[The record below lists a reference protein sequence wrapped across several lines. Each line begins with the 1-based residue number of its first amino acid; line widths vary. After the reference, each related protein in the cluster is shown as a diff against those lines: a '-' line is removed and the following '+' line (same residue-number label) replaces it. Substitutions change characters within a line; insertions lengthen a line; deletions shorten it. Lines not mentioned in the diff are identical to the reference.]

1 MNLEARPSNRI
12 AILLPDLRPGGAERL
27 HVTLAAEWIRRGI
40 AVDFVLRQAQGE
52 LLDALPHGARV
63 VDLKA
68 SRVRNAFFPLQRH
81 LQTSEAG
88 ALLAAMWPLTTIAPM
103 AARSA
108 GYQGRVVV
116 SEHAPQSLSYADRG
130 ALHNTL
136 MKATMR
142 VGYRLADALVGVSSG
157 VADDMARLSGVDRGR
172 IKVIHNPAAT
182 GLVLG
187 AEYVLPPALAGRT
200 GPVLL
205 AVGTLKAVKR
215 HDLLIRAFA
224 KLPRADATLCILGEG
239 QERASLETLIC
250 SLGLQDRVLLAGYQA
265 DPAPW
270 YAHAHLFVLS
280 SDYEGF
286 GNVIVE
292 ALEHGL
298 PVVSTNCPTG
308 PHEILE
314 DGKYGTLVPVG
325 DVEALA
331 RAMDDALSAGHD
343 IDQLK
348 RRASDFSVGKAADAY
363 LDLLLPVRGSSS
375 QLAG

>member
-1 MNLEARPSNRI
+1 MTARI

-27 HVTLAAEWIRRGI
+27 HLELAREWRRRCIG
-40 AVDFVLRQAQGE
+40 VDFVLRQARGE
-52 LLDALPHGARV
+52 LLAQLPPSAQV
-63 VDLKA
+63 VDLA
-68 SRVRNAFFPLQRH
+68 AARVRATLRPLVAYLRKDPP
-81 LQTSEAG
+81 E
-88 ALLAAMWPLTTIAPM
+88 ALLAAMWPLTCIAAS

-108 GYQGRVVV
+108 GYNGRVVV

-142 VGYRLADALVGVSSG
+142 VGYRLADARVGVSSG
-157 VADDMARLSGVDRGR
+157 VADDMARLSGMDRSR
-172 IKVIHNPAAT
+172 ITVIHNPAAT
-182 GLVLG
+182 GRVVEAG
-187 AEYVLPPALAGRT
+187 YGVPPVLAGRT
-200 GPVLL
+200 GPILL
-205 AVGTLKAVKR
+205 TVGTLKAVKR

-224 KLPRADATLCILGEG
+224 KLPRLDATLCILGEG
-239 QERASLETLIC
+239 QERSALETLIG

-270 YAHAHLFVLS
+270 YAHADLFVLS
-280 SDYEGF
+280 SDHEGF

-308 PHEILE
+308 PREILE

-325 DVEALA
+325 DVQALA
-331 RAMDDALSAGHD
+331 DAMDAALVRQHD
-343 IDQLK
+343 REALK
-348 RRASDFSVGKAADAY
+348 RRAQDFSVDKAADAY
-363 LDLLLPVRGSSS
+363 LDLLLPDWRG
-375 QLAG
+375 QR